1 MEYNLIWEKD
11 NNRFEETFNNIS
23 DLEMRV
29 SILDNG
35 FDTIQIID
43 SDGEEWF
50 VVYSDTLKIIKGLYG
65 KQ

>member
-1 MEYNLIWEKD
+1 MEYKLIWEKD
-11 NNRFEETFNNIS
+11 NNRFEESFNNTS
-23 DLEMRV
+23 DLESRI
-29 SILDNG
+29 SLLDND

-50 VVYSDTLKIIKGLYG
+50 VLFSDSIKVIKGLYG